1 MTHLVDLISFKITHT
16 CIIYIILYICIFIY
30 LCEYI
35 PLSLYL
41 YLYINEHLKNLEQ
54 EKWGHTGSIRI
65 FRSRGRGGGTG
76 GVRVALGH
84 ALVLPGDH
92 FPDPLQAGGGALVP
106 KPNPGPLEDLPLIL

>member
-1 MTHLVDLISFKITHT
+1 MY
-16 CIIYIILYICIFIY
+16 IIYIYIIYIYVCIFIY

-35 PLSLYL
+35 PLSLSLYL
-41 YLYINEHLKNLEQ
+41 YLYIHEHLKNLEQ